1 MEIQIAV
8 AKAAKKKEK
17 VREQSGCIPYRINK
31 KGILEVC
38 LVKKLKKGA
47 WWGFAKGG
55 LESHLDK
62 RQNAAK
68 ECAEE
73 AGVTGTVTKK
83 IGKFEYRKDGMQQIV
98 HMYAMKFHVELE
110 SWDEKKTRKRKWFSL
125 PEARDKLSR
134 EHHKLLDAI
143 KKIGEKEKK

>member
-8 AKAAKKKEK
+8 AASKKK

-31 KGILEVC
+31 KGVVEVC
-38 LVKKLKKGA
+38 LLKKLKKDA

-55 LESHLDK
+55 LESHLTK

-73 AGVTGTVTKK
+73 GGVTGTVTKK
-83 IGKFEYRKDGMQQIV
+83 LGSFKYRKDGMDQIV
-98 HMYAMKFHVELE
+98 YMYAMKFHVELE
-110 SWDEKKTRKRKWFSL
+110 NWDEKKTRKRKWFTI

-134 EHHKLLDAI
+134 EHHKFLEAV
-143 KKIGEKEKK
+143 KKIADKEKKK